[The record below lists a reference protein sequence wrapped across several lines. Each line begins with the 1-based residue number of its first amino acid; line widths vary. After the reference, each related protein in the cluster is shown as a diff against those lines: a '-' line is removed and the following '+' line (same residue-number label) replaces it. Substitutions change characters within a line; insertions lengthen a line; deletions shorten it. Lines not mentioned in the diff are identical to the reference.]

1 MEHLALDYPGTRLGT
16 ALLIQADCLEWFRR
30 IPEAGLHAIV
40 TDPPYAIKEYEPDQ
54 LAKRAAGRG
63 GIWRLPP
70 AHDGAVRAPQ
80 PRFTALSPR
89 VRQTVRDFF
98 IAWARAAL
106 PALRPGAHLFLA
118 SNAFLSQLIFAAL
131 IEGGFE
137 FRGEIIRLIQTGR
150 GGDRPKL
157 AEQEYPEVQS
167 LPRGKY
173 EPWGLFRKP
182 LPSGM
187 RVREALHEFGT
198 GGIRRTPDGR
208 HFGDVIA
215 SGITPDR
222 ERAIADH
229 PSIKPQAFL
238 RQIVWAALP
247 LGTGVIADPFA
258 GSGSTLAAATAMGLA
273 AVGVERRA
281 EYYDMAREAI
291 PRLAALS
298 MTETDSPAE
307 ESVAAVAWER
317 PRLF

>member
-1 MEHLALDYPGTRLGT
+1 
-16 ALLIQADCLEWFRR
+16 
-30 IPEAGLHAIV
+30 
-40 TDPPYAIKEYEPDQ
+40 
-54 LAKRAAGRG
+54 
-63 GIWRLPP
+63 
-70 AHDGAVRAPQ
+70 
-80 PRFTALSPR
+80 
-89 VRQTVRDFF
+89 
-98 IAWARAAL
+98 
-106 PALRPGAHLFLA
+106 
-118 SNAFLSQLIFAAL
+118 
-131 IEGGFE
+131 
-137 FRGEIIRLIQTGR
+137 
-150 GGDRPKL
+150 
-157 AEQEYPEVQS
+157 
-167 LPRGKY
+167 
-173 EPWGLFRKP
+173 
-182 LPSGM
+182 
-187 RVREALHEFGT
+187 
-198 GGIRRTPDGR
+198 
-208 HFGDVIA
+208 VIA